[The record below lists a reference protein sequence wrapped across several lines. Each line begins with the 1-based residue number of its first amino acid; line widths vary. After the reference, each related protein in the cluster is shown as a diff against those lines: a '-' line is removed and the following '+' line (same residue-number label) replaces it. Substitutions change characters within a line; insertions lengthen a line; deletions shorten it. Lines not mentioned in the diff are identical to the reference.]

1 MVANCEYFLSEFKKK
16 KKVYPMHQK
25 VIKQIRKFQII
36 LRTIGRVK
44 QNNVFKMVFKH
55 LNVFE
60 SWTY

>member
-1 MVANCEYFLSEFKKK
+1 
-16 KKVYPMHQK
+16 MHQK
-25 VIKQIRKFQII
+25 VIKQIRKLQII